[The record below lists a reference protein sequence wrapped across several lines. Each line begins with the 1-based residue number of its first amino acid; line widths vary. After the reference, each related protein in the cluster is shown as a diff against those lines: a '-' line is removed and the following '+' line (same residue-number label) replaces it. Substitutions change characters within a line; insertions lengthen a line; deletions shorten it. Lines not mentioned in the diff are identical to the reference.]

1 MNAVN
6 LQRPQWPI
14 DQLLD
19 RLTGE
24 NVRVAAEA
32 FSPSRW
38 NGELPRRFVS
48 RRDLILPDN
57 SEARGL
63 PLYFEGRL
71 RRFTREI
78 GVVFVELESPGPVT
92 EALEGTVNFRGKIA
106 VILRGPVVVQ
116 LSFPFQVEKLPTE
129 AANYWADLQLPR
141 AQFQLP
147 L

>member
-1 MNAVN
+1 MKAET
-6 LQRPQWPI
+6 LQRPQWAI
-14 DQLLD
+14 DHLLD
-19 RLTGE
+19 RFTGE

-32 FSPSRW
+32 FSPTRW
-38 NGELPRRFVS
+38 NAEFPRRFVS
-48 RRDLILPDN
+48 RRELILPDN
-57 SEARGL
+57 SDARGL

-78 GVVFVELESPGPVT
+78 GVVYVELESPAPAV
-92 EALEGTVNFRGKIA
+92 EALEGTLNFRGKIA
-106 VILRGPVVVQ
+106 VILRGPAVVQ
-116 LSFPFQVEKLPTE
+116 LSFPFQVEKLPAE